1 MLAMNSENLSSQN
14 GMKESLDPRD
24 SPRSTSKKRW
34 GPGSGIGVGTG
45 PGSPGKTAF
54 CSLQSKEIS
63 QMRQKN
69 NVNLVNGVGDVNFGE
84 MKRHS
89 TDDGKVS
96 ELVNESEHGFAKK
109 NTTSKL
115 ELFIVCRLG

>member
-1 MLAMNSENLSSQN
+1 MRAMNPESLNNLN

-34 GPGSGIGVGTG
+34 GPGSGIGVGVG
-45 PGSPGKTAF
+45 SGSPGKTAF
-54 CSLQSKEIS
+54 CSLQSKETS
-63 QMRQKN
+63 HVRTKN
-69 NVNLVNGVGDVNFGE
+69 NGTGGVGDGVSVME
-84 MKRHS
+84 TKRRIS
-89 TDDGKVS
+89 DDGKAL